1 VLDNNAASQP
11 SSVLYPQWRA
21 TPFWN
26 FHYSKF
32 YETWMVGSK
41 MLQLQQQLFSVKRY
55 EMMSSVK
62 LEGLGINWLWP
73 ISRHY
78 SRLYKTTKDLSM
90 NQVSPQYNSDA

>member
-1 VLDNNAASQP
+1 
-11 SSVLYPQWRA
+11 
-21 TPFWN
+21 
-26 FHYSKF
+26 
-32 YETWMVGSK
+32 

-78 SRLYKTTKDLSM
+78 SDICLELTEKNHKILSQGSWCHSQDLKQTPPKYKSQTLLLQPTCS
-90 NQVSPQYNSDA
+90 VIC